1 MARPKRGDFATGAE
15 GQARYRK
22 AVQNWL
28 KNKKAATEKANKIT
42 STQKNIEKQK
52 KPTVK
57 KTKAKPVKEL
67 AKKKTTSATK
77 KPSTT
82 KKTTTK
88 TVKPNTVKKT
98 ATTTTKQVVK
108 KKPLLTPKQKLQ
120 IKKGVKTAVDTTKKV
135 AGSGVKQGKKIIQDT
150 KAKAKPYQESLK
162 KYKGKKPQTKLQ
174 RWAKSGNDALKKAGK
189 YTKKQVLP
197 KAKKDLLKIGKNLR
211 NPKNFGKNVAG
222 IRGLGLSVA
231 ANMATDAVL
240 DRINKPSNMSWDD
253 WEKRKQ
259 MRDEDLNVFNMA
271 KRTVKGVRNVATG
284 KNWFEN
290 NRSHREKFRYERNKK
305 KNKEQSKNTN
315 ISKNKNLKI
324 NKSEDYLGN
333 NNKKNNKKNN
343 KSSSKTSNNSK
354 PIVRSVDK
362 TDYNIATEG
371 GKKAYNKALLKS
383 NAPRPGSARAKM
395 RQKNIDRF
403 GEPHVNRLIK
413 KNKEFQE
420 IKRIKDRNERKK
432 RREEYRQKYG
442 R

>member
-1 MARPKRGDFATGAE
+1 MARPNRGKYPTGAE
-15 GQARYRK
+15 GHASFRK
-22 AVQNWL
+22 DLAKWL
-28 KNKKAATEKANKIT
+28 KDQKEAKAKANKIT
-42 STQKNIEKQK
+42 STKKNIEKQK
-52 KPTVK
+52 NPTIK

-67 AKKKTTSATK
+67 AKKKTSATK

-98 ATTTTKQVVK
+98 ATTTTKKVAKQVVK

-120 IKKGVKTAVDTTKKV
+120 IKKGVKTTLDTTKKV
-135 AGSGVKQGKKIIQDT
+135 VGSGVKTSKKIIKDT

-174 RWAKSGNDALKKAGK
+174 RWAKAGNDQLKKAGK

-211 NPKNFGKNVAG
+211 NSKNFGKNVAG

-259 MRDEDLNVFNMA
+259 MRDEDLSVFNSA
-271 KRTVKGVRNVATG
+271 KRTVKGIRNVATG

-290 NRSHREKFRYERNKK
+290 NRSHREKFRYEKNKK
-305 KNKEQSKNTN
+305 RKKEQSKNTN

-324 NKSEDYLGN
+324 NKSDDYLGDKKKP
-333 NNKKNNKKNN
+333 NKTNKTTN
-343 KSSSKTSNNSK
+343 KSNSSYYPYGGLPSSEKGMYGGISNQTKSK
-354 PIVRSVDK
+354 DK
-362 TDYNIATEG
+362 SKSP
-371 GKKAYNKALLKS
+371 KKRLTAREKM
-383 NAPRPGSARAKM
+383 RAK
-395 RQKNIDRF
+395 NVERF
-403 GEPHVNRLIK
+403 GQAHVDRLIK